1 MTTDERPAAERNGT
15 RESLPEIVVGVD
27 GSLESRT
34 ALDWASAAAERRGA
48 RLVVVNALDMPLI
61 AMPFSAPVRM
71 NPMPEVADRASGLLT
86 TAVGRVAETQPG
98 LKVRSE
104 VSLTDPASA
113 LLEASEEAELVVV
126 GSHGL
131 GGVGSLFL
139 GSVSI
144 RVSARASCPVA
155 VVPPESRVERTSG
168 RIVVGVDGSELSD
181 AALRFALD
189 EAARTGS
196 ELTVVHAW
204 HPPVPYYT
212 DTFIASVDF
221 DRDTFLL
228 RTREAVQAS
237 VDKARTEAGADVPVH
252 VSLVEDQPAHAL
264 LTAGEDADMIAV
276 GSRGRG
282 GFRGLLLGS
291 VSQSLLHHTEVPV
304 VVVRDRS

>member
-1 MTTDERPAAERNGT
+1 M
-15 RESLPEIVVGVD
+15 
-27 GSLESRT
+27 
-34 ALDWASAAAERRGA
+34 
-48 RLVVVNALDMPLI
+48 
-61 AMPFSAPVRM
+61 
-71 NPMPEVADRASGLLT
+71 
-86 TAVGRVAETQPG
+86 
-98 LKVRSE
+98 
-104 VSLTDPASA
+104 
-113 LLEASEEAELVVV
+113 
-126 GSHGL
+126 
-131 GGVGSLFL
+131 
-139 GSVSI
+139 
-144 RVSARASCPVA
+144 
-155 VVPPESRVERTSG
+155 
-168 RIVVGVDGSELSD
+168 
-181 AALRFALD
+181 
-189 EAARTGS
+189 
-196 ELTVVHAW
+196 VHAW